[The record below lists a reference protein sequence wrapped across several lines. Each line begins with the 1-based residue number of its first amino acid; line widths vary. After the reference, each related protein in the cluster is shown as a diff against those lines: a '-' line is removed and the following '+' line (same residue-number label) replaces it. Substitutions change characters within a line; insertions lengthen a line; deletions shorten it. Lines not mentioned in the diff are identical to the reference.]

1 MLHSQIIAQ
10 KVKDAERDNRLE
22 LREYSV
28 QECHQICEHF
38 REMTQTDGKSQ
49 WYCRKNHDGSL
60 ASAESFAFADWEQ
73 SFVRNELLMCACSFV
88 YWFYRYFHIKR
99 LDNTIV
105 LPEELIAQKIVIDM
119 LAEKDLL
126 SLPILLFSLKA
137 RQLGISTLIEA
148 MILWIALFRR
158 GSHCVIASAEEQKSV
173 EMSEMVW
180 LALEHMPLWMQ
191 PTLTRENRQIG
202 PEFGENGSD
211 ILIQHG
217 SQKKGIARGSTPV
230 AAHVSEVAYFP
241 DPIETIQSS
250 LIRAMH
256 ENPRTFLVL
265 ESTARKK
272 GDWFHQQWLKNR
284 KGEETGYNRFMC
296 SFLPWYVGRDKYPT
310 PDFIRNHPIPANWK
324 PMQETMKQAREAKLY
339 VATTPRL
346 RQYLGP
352 SWEMPVEQMWYY
364 EFSYWEA
371 KNSND
376 EDEYKS
382 FRAELASDER
392 TAFQSVKTSVF
403 EVETLDELSKNAE
416 KAKYTDYAIQG
427 DGIPSRYSLREF
439 QSPAAHRIDINWS
452 SPTQGRSFHW
462 RMIPLKETPD
472 EEEEKC
478 DFYLRVWEKPKPG
491 YRYTVA
497 VDIGTGIGQNKFVV
511 EVLRTGDNSEPAVQ
525 VGEFASRWIGSYD
538 GASFVIAICLYYGQF
553 MSPVPEA
560 LLAPEVQ
567 IATGDFISDHC
578 ANLGYSNFY
587 YMERFDL
594 AKKPGQRS
602 MRRGW
607 ASVGWSIPMR
617 DEYLEYAIRSG
628 WVQIYSHK
636 LLEELASLESEEMDS
651 GKVKYDHAD
660 KEENDCYV
668 SLGIANMAAL
678 GHLSCMERIKSKLRP
693 SRQAVVLSE
702 EVNNDSQESRLARF
716 LQHQESEMEY
726 GIENA
731 REVW

>member
-1 MLHSQIIAQ
+1 MLHAEVIAQ
-10 KVKDAERDNRLE
+10 KVLQAERENRLT

-28 QECHQICEHF
+28 RECQQVCEHF
-38 REMTQTDGKSQ
+38 RSMEQTDGKSQ
-49 WYCRKNHDGSL
+49 WYCRKNQDGSL
-60 ASAESFAFADWEQ
+60 TAAENFAFADWEQ
-73 SFVRNELLMCACSFV
+73 AFIRNELMLCACSFV

-105 LPEELIAQKIVIDM
+105 LPEVLIAQQIVIDM
-119 LAEKDLL
+119 LAQKDLA

-173 EMSEMVW
+173 EMSEMIW
-180 LALEHMPLWMQ
+180 LALEKMPLWMQ

-217 SQKKGIARGSTPV
+217 SQKKGIGRGSTPV
-230 AAHVSEVAYFP
+230 AAHLSEVAYFP

-265 ESTARKK
+265 ESTARRK

-284 KGEETGYNRFMC
+284 EGEETGYNRFIC

-310 PDFIRNHPIPANWK
+310 VDWLRNHPIPGDWK
-324 PMQETMKQAREAKLY
+324 PLQETLRQSQDAKLY
-339 VATTPRL
+339 VATTPL
-346 RQYLGP
+346 LSKYLGP
-352 SWEMPVEQMWYY
+352 SWEMSREQMWYY

-376 EDEYKS
+376 EKEYKS

-392 TAFQSVKTSVF
+392 TAFQSVRTSVF
-403 EVETLDELSKNAE
+403 EVETLDALAENAE

-427 DGIPSRYSLREF
+427 DGIPARYALREF
-439 QSPAAHRIDINWS
+439 QAQTRRIDINWP
-452 SPTQGRSFHW
+452 SPTTGKSFHW
-462 RMIPLKETPD
+462 RLVPLRETPH
-472 EEEEKC
+472 EQEEKC
-478 DFYLRVWEKPKPG
+478 DFYVRVWERPKPG

-497 VDIGTGIGQNKFVV
+497 VDIGTGIGQNKFVI
-511 EVLRTGDNSEPAVQ
+511 EVLRTGDMAEPAVQ
-525 VGEFASRWIGSYD
+525 VAEFASRWIGSYD
-538 GASFVIAICLYYGQF
+538 GASFVLAISVWYGQF
-553 MSPVPEA
+553 MSPVNEA

-594 AKKPGQRS
+594 QKKPGQRS

-628 WVQIYSHK
+628 WVQIYSEK
-636 LLEELASLESEEMDS
+636 LLEELSSLEAEEMES

-668 SLGIANMAAL
+668 ALGIANMAAL
-678 GHLSCMERIKSKLRP
+678 GHVSCMERIKSKLRP
-693 SRQAVVLSE
+693 TRQATVLNE
-702 EVNNDSQESRLARF
+702 ETATDTQEARLARF
-716 LQHQESEMEY
+716 LQQQEAEMEY
-726 GIENA
+726 GMGEH
-731 REVW
+731 RTEVW